1 MKCWK
6 SCWITSGTS
15 VQWDRTWAGIIDF
28 DTHWRACVCRENPV
42 WNVYIGSYTTIEAI
56 KAFLFPVKLCAVL
69 KPNWPAPYCL
79 HEGLHSLIWKVLQ
92 HFKSC
97 LKTLEG
103 SIPSP
108 TFSPGCLNVSGCG
121 MVWTVGLC
129 PTPRGTPRTRD
140 LADTFRRSVGSDETE
155 FAQDLERKAIM
166 WLEKC
171 MWSTTKR
178 KQFDGNRSRTLG
190 SRFT

>member
-15 VQWDRTWAGIIDF
+15 VQWDRTWTGIIDF
-28 DTHWRACVCRENPV
+28 DTHSRACVCRENPV
-42 WNVYIGSYTTIEAI
+42 WNVYIGSYTIIEAI

-69 KPNWPAPYCL
+69 KSNWTAPYCL

-97 LKTLEG
+97 LKTLGG

-108 TFSPGCLNVSGCG
+108 SFSPGCLNVSGFWLWNGMDCWPVPYATWHAKDKGSGRYFQKECG
-121 MVWTVGLC
+121 LWWDRACPRFGKESHHVIGEVHVKHKEEKTVWWQQV
-129 PTPRGTPRTRD
+129 
-140 LADTFRRSVGSDETE
+140 
-155 FAQDLERKAIM
+155 
-166 WLEKC
+166 
-171 MWSTTKR
+171 
-178 KQFDGNRSRTLG
+178 
-190 SRFT
+190 